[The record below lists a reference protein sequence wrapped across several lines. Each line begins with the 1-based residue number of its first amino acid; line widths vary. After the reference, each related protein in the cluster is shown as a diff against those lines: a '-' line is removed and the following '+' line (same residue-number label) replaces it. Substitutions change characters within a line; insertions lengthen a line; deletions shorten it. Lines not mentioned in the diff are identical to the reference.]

1 MCSVERLMNYVL
13 PAPYI
18 FDLPASVAQ
27 AMDGS
32 LSAVMDV
39 SSPEYKKKGNS
50 AHKVIPLLITCSCAK
65 MYLGN
70 SNIILI

>member
-1 MCSVERLMNYVL
+1 MNYVF
-13 PAPYI
+13 PAPYV

-39 SSPEYKKKGNS
+39 SSSDFKKKRKNS
-50 AHKVIPLLITCSCAK
+50 THKVLT
-65 MYLGN
+65 MYCT
-70 SNIILI
+70 SWKHCQQ